1 MGDTDAFESASQAL
15 GGPFYT
21 MLSSVGKIQRARATE
36 ITLRKD
42 RCFCVNSERETVFFS
57 KTGNLC
63 SDTAFQLYR
72 PTAAEME
79 ECLFRLCDYSVQ
91 THRDQLSQGY
101 ITVKG
106 GHRAGICGNAVKDA
120 AGKIINFSEISTIRL
135 RIARNLVGV
144 ADQLKAHFL
153 DPNADTLRSLLIAGA
168 PGTGKTTLLR
178 DMANALS
185 NARYGR
191 FYAISAADERGELS
205 PEGVCCDVIRGMPKA
220 EAILLAVRNLRPD
233 AVLCDEIGT
242 AAESNALTEAVNSG
256 VAVYASIHA
265 GSAEELLLKPQMR
278 ILSDNRVFS
287 KAALL
292 TGYNENGY
300 RVTVVDMEAVS

>member
-1 MGDTDAFESASQAL
+1 
-15 GGPFYT
+15 
-21 MLSSVGKIQRARATE
+21 MLSAVGQTQRNRATE

-42 RCFCVNSERETVFFS
+42 RCFCLNIERETVFFG
-57 KTGNLC
+57 KTGSLC
-63 SDTAFQLYR
+63 SDTAFQLYK
-72 PTAAEME
+72 PSAGEME

-106 GHRAGICGNAVKDA
+106 GHRAGICGNAVRDA
-120 AGKIINFSEISTIRL
+120 AGKIINFSDISTIRL
-135 RIARNLVGV
+135 RISRSITGV

-153 DPNADTLRSLLIAGA
+153 CPKSDTLRSLLIAGA
-168 PGTGKTTLLR
+168 PGTGKTTILR
-178 DMANALS
+178 DLANALT

-191 FYAISAADERGELS
+191 FYSVTAADERGELS
-205 PEGVCCDVIRGMPKA
+205 PEGICCDVIRGIPKA

-242 AAESNALTEAVNSG
+242 VAEAIALTEAVNSG

-265 GSAEELLLKPQMR
+265 GSAEELLLKPQIH
-278 ILSDNRVFS
+278 ILSENRVFP
-287 KAALL
+287 KTALL
-292 TGYNENGY
+292 FGYDQIGY
-300 RVTVVDMEAVS
+300 RFECIATEAVS

>member
-1 MGDTDAFESASQAL
+1 MGNTDAFESASAAL
-15 GGPFYT
+15 GEPFYR
-21 MLSSVGKIQRARATE
+21 MLSAVGHTQRYRATE

-42 RCFCVNSERETVFFS
+42 RCFCVNSECETVFFG

-63 SDTAFQLYR
+63 ADTAFQLYK

-79 ECLFRLCDYSVQ
+79 ECLLRLCDYSVQ
-91 THRDQLSQGY
+91 THRDQLLQGY

-120 AGKIINFSEISTIRL
+120 AGKIINFNEISTIRL

-144 ADQLKAHFL
+144 ADQLKSHFL
-153 DPNADTLRSLLIAGA
+153 ASNSDTLRSLLIAGA

-185 NARYGR
+185 SARYGR
-191 FYAISAADERGELS
+191 FFAVTAADERGELS

-220 EAILLAVRNLRPD
+220 EAILLAVRNLRPE

-242 AAESNALTEAVNSG
+242 AAEVIALTEAVNSG

-265 GSAEELLLKPQMR
+265 GSAEELLSKPQIR
-278 ILSDNRVFS
+278 ILSENRVFS
-287 KAALL
+287 KAVLL
-292 TGYNENGY
+292 YGYGQSGY
-300 RVTVVDMEAVS
+300 RFECVNTEAVS